1 MMEGWTWPF
10 VLQQVFMGMA
20 WCFAVWAAWTEVRG
34 LLGDIRQAW
43 KGESVVKRK
52 SGGRVRGRVVLE
64 ADVCEMALAYKEQCD
79 AASFSEALNALARVG
94 AAELRRCGAIGR
106 EK

>member
-1 MMEGWTWPF
+1 MEGWTWPF

-34 LLGDIRQAW
+34 LLGDIRQAR
-43 KGESVVKRK
+43 KGEGVVKRK

-64 ADVCEMALAYKEQCD
+64 ADVRDATLMYVEQCGAD
-79 AASFSEALNALARVG
+79 SFSQALNALARVG
-94 AAELRRCGAIGR
+94 AAELRRCGAIGG